1 MVSPPLSARTQ
12 PPGPE
17 VAHVGAPFT
26 SDLFVSY
33 SHGDDGAG
41 HGYLAPW
48 SAAFAQELEREVRAD
63 RKYRQSLRVFLD
75 QDLRPG
81 QGVDPMAPLTPQLQ
95 ERIEGAALLVI
106 LMSPDYLAS
115 RWCAD
120 ERTWWFERQGALGI
134 PADERVAVVRIWPT
148 EERWPDALSDAR
160 GEPLPGFAFH
170 ASIDGVT
177 RPLGWDEL
185 PGPFGK
191 EFRKALL
198 GVVGRLYQ
206 KLDVVRARVAD
217 LARVSSDAARLTQ
230 AAGQSIYLHG
240 RADRADSWERAAL
253 ALTASGYAVVPGE
266 PDPVEPDVRV
276 LQTIRER
283 RVETLSNCDALMLV
297 ATDDTRAL
305 DLDLVVVGK
314 HDRQSARARV
324 HRLLPCGLLN
334 TVGQTLETPV
344 RSATARIVQAEWIDG
359 TQASWTPA
367 VQRWLSTQGQQ
378 TP

>member
-1 MVSPPLSARTQ
+1 MPAPVVTDPPQPPL
-12 PPGPE
+12 PD

-26 SDLFVSY
+26 SDVFVSY

-41 HGYLAPW
+41 NGSLAPW
-48 SAAFAQELEREVRAD
+48 SAAFARELERELRAD

-81 QGVDPMAPLTPQLQ
+81 QGVDPMSPLTAQLQ

-120 ERTWWFERQGALGI
+120 ERTWWFERQTSRGR
-134 PADERVAVVRIWPT
+134 PTDDRVAVVRIWPT
-148 EERWPDALSDAR
+148 DVKWPDVLNDAR
-160 GEPLPGFAFH
+160 GEPLTGFPFYAT
-170 ASIDGVT
+170 IDGVA

-206 KLDVVRARVAD
+206 ALDAVQACLCERDRVA
-217 LARVSSDAARLTQ
+217 AEAARLAQ
-230 AAGQSIYLHG
+230 PGGQSIYLHG
-240 RADRADSWERAAL
+240 RTDQGRSWERAAL
-253 ALTASGYAVVPGE
+253 ALTDSGYAVVPGE
-266 PDPVEPDVRV
+266 PDPVTPDAAT
-276 LQTIRER
+276 LQAIREE
-283 RVETLSNCDALMLV
+283 RVRALSDCDALLLV
-297 ATDDTRAL
+297 ATADTRAL
-305 DLDLVVVGK
+305 DADLVVVGK
-314 HDRQSARARV
+314 HDRQSARARAR
-324 HRLLPCGLLN
+324 HKLPCGLLN
-334 TVGQTLETPV
+334 TVGQTLQTPV
-344 RSATARIVQAEWIDG
+344 RTATARIVQADWIDG
-359 TQASWTPA
+359 TQPSWTPV
-367 VQRWLSTQGQQ
+367 VQQWLGGQGHR